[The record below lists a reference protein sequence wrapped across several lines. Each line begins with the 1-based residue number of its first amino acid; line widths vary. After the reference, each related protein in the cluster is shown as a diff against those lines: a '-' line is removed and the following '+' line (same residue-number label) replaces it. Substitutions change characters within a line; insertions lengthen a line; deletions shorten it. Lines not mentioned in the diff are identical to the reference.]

1 MINPYEPILKE
12 IAAGFLETAET
23 KPNFSNDALVDALL
37 IFQTVLFD
45 KVHDLQVD
53 EKMKLKY
60 GLEMAESLGN
70 ELRKLI
76 HTYTGLD
83 TVKLVDEYG
92 GNSE

>member
-1 MINPYEPILKE
+1 MNPYEPILKE
-12 IAAGFLETAET
+12 VASRMLDTIEI

-53 EKMKLKY
+53 EEMKLKY
-60 GLEMAESLGN
+60 GLQMAESLGK

-83 TVKLVDEYG
+83 THELVNNYEQRK
-92 GNSE
+92 

>member
-1 MINPYEPILKE
+1 MNPYEPILKE
-12 IAAGFLETAET
+12 IALGLIANAEI
-23 KPNFSNDALVDALL
+23 KPNFSNDALLDATL

-45 KVHDLQVD
+45 KVHDLQTD

-83 TVKLVDEYG
+83 THELVKNYG
-92 GNSE
+92 L

>member
-1 MINPYEPILKE
+1 MRNPYEPILKE
-12 IAAGFLETAET
+12 IAIGLLETAET

-45 KVHDLQVD
+45 KVHDLQVY

-70 ELRKLI
+70 ELKQLI

-83 TVKLVDEYG
+83 TVKLVDEYK
-92 GNSE
+92 